1 MKDILLFIL
10 VLCSLNAC
18 NKDDAL
24 TAENEKL
31 EGYWLLTEVTGGFG
45 GTGYEVNFDHL
56 QINEDQRYS
65 LMVHDSFIQ
74 EGTYQLSM
82 KDDQLIIKF
91 IPSVMNTIAFDDYEK
106 AIKFNEND
114 NVLTLS
120 DPCCDLFVYTFSKEE

>member
-56 QINEDQRYS
+56 QINEKRP
-65 LMVHDSFIQ
+65 
-74 EGTYQLSM
+74 TNSM
-82 KDDQLIIKF
+82 R
-91 IPSVMNTIAFDDYEK
+91 NTARTVFPG
-106 AIKFNEND
+106 
-114 NVLTLS
+114 L
-120 DPCCDLFVYTFSKEE
+120 